1 FKVIVFSYYN
11 FRTSALFIQ
20 LFLAKVLPNKGVR
33 IMKRLSLISIFFLV
47 SLFVVLNIA
56 EAATLNITVIDI
68 ITN

>member
-1 FKVIVFSYYN
+1 
-11 FRTSALFIQ
+11 
-20 LFLAKVLPNKGVR
+20 
-33 IMKRLSLISIFFLV
+33 MKRLSLISIFFLV